1 VTWRRINDEVYY
13 LDRPGIPVGEADL
26 DELVRLAAA
35 NPRGRVRLCTHE
47 GPDSLLQEMFIVHGK
62 SCYVRPHKHLDKE
75 ECVTILRGAVD
86 VILFDGDGGVTEV
99 LKLGDRDS
107 GRPFSCRMVLD
118 TYHMFLIRS
127 EVLVFSETAT
137 GPFDRDKMVFAP
149 WSPDDDGDVA
159 GYERSVEDRIKKL
172 F

>member
-1 VTWRRINDEVYY
+1 MTWRKVNDEVYY
-13 LDRPGIPVGEADL
+13 LERPGLPVGDADL

-47 GPDSLLQEMFIVHGK
+47 GPDSVLQEMFIVHEK

-75 ECVTILRGAVD
+75 ECVTIHRGEVD
-86 VILFDGDGGVTEV
+86 IVLFDEEGGVTEV
-99 LKLGDRDS
+99 IRLG
-107 GRPFSCRMVLD
+107 GRNTGKPFSCRMVLG

-127 EVLVFSETAT
+127 EVLVFSEATT

-149 WSPDDDGDVA
+149 WSPDEDGEVQA
-159 GYERSVEDRIKKL
+159 YLERVERVVERP
-172 F
+172 